1 MQAYTTLFT
10 IYKGKTKGENR
21 GKFLSN
27 VASGYQFC
35 NNVVVGCLSVKVTS
49 PTLSSFALLPSDRKL
64 QN

>member
-10 IYKGKTKGENR
+10 IYKGKTKG

-27 VASGYQFC
+27 VASECQFC

-49 PTLSSFALLPSDRKL
+49 PTLSSLALLPSDRKL

>member
-27 VASGYQFC
+27 VGSECQFC
-35 NNVVVGCLSVKVTS
+35 NNVVECLSVKVAS